1 VGALLGLS
9 LEKVGS
15 VVGEPDGSTG
25 GPVGSV
31 VTISV
36 GVVDGIMFPQM
47 QLHAVGQ
54 DTNTGSSQSTAIV
67 PISQK
72 LSVITP
78 VVESILLR
86 KELYCKFNSSIDER
100 SPISVGIVPEMLLI
114 CKSIR
119 SKENKSPILGEIVPT
134 NPLSDKLI

>member
-15 VVGEPDGSTG
+15 AVGEADTN
-25 GPVGSV
+25 PVGSM

-54 DTNTGSSQSTAIV
+54 DTNTGSSQSTAIIS
-67 PISQK
+67 ISQK

-86 KELYCKFNSSIDER
+86 KELYCKFNSSISGR
-100 SPISVGIVPEMLLI
+100 SPISVGMIPEMLLI
-114 CKSIR
+114 CKSTR
-119 SKENKSPILGEIVPT
+119 SNEYKSPILVGMVPT